1 MVQLAAHVLQLS
13 FQLQLRLSEPAHL
26 AHVSG
31 GFSYAWHWQT
41 SLGELRAR
49 LTVGLLVCPR
59 LRACVGGGGLSCVIG
74 TFHVP
79 CGITKIG
86 LPNSSA
92 HEISF
97 KQK

>member
-1 MVQLAAHVLQLS
+1 MVQLAAHVLQLP

-49 LTVGLLVCPR
+49 LTVGLLVRPR
-59 LRACVGGGGLSCVIG
+59 LRWLVRQQTGVRTSHTI
-74 TFHVP
+74 H
-79 CGITKIG
+79 
-86 LPNSSA
+86 
-92 HEISF
+92 
-97 KQK
+97 